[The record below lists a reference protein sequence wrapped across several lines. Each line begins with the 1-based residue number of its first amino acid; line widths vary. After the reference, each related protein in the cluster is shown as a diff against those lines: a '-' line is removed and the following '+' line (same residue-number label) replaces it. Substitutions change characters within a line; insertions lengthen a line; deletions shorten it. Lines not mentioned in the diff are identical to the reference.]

1 MQHLDLRIADVP
13 EQVVLEGAQ
22 TLLSWLPAL
31 RLVLLEPLDRPL
43 LGSHDAYA
51 APRLHVARAPPRRY
65 AETPLSL
72 GECSLGT
79 AFPHGLDVPALP
91 RRVYAHVF
99 DQEDEFVEEEAY
111 HHEGCRFLHES
122 SDAWSAPHCGER
134 QGALSR

>member
-13 EQVVLEGAQ
+13 EQAVLEGPQ

-31 RLVLLEPLDRPL
+31 RLPRLEPLHDAYSPPGPDRPL

-51 APRLHVARAPPRRY
+51 PPGLHVARAPPRRY

-79 AFPHGLDVPALP
+79 AFQHGLDVPALP

-99 DQEDEFVEEEAY
+99 DQEDEFVEAEAC
-111 HHEGCRFLHES
+111 HHEGCRF
-122 SDAWSAPHCGER
+122 
-134 QGALSR
+134 